1 MNRLYGSQNLYHVPL
16 QAITSTVVVKMGL
29 QNICSSSTG
38 NAVVKTGL
46 LNLYRLSTGNA
57 VVRAGMTMLYRLSTS
72 FAVAKT
78 GLENIYRSS
87 TGFAVV
93 KTGLPEHLQ
102 AFNTT
107 FCGSQNLFVQ
117 SLQGFNRLTGRQT
130 SLPNFYRPLRSIA
143 EVKIFFF
150 FEPLQALNWLCS
162 CEVNLLNIYKT
173 LTT

>member
-1 MNRLYGSQNLYHVPL
+1 
-16 QAITSTVVVKMGL
+16 
-29 QNICSSSTG
+29 
-38 NAVVKTGL
+38 
-46 LNLYRLSTGNA
+46 
-57 VVRAGMTMLYRLSTS
+57 MLYRLSTS

-87 TGFAVV
+87 TGFVVV

-117 SLQGFNRLTGRQT
+117 SLQGFNRLIGRQT

-150 FEPLQALNWLCS
+150 F
-162 CEVNLLNIYKT
+162 NLYRP
-173 LTT
+173 